1 MQSLLVDGNRFFEG
15 AGQGVK
21 NQYLIVGGDHC
32 IPAVAFGESRGLRT
46 ARQRNA
52 FGHRWA
58 IAIET
63 GDKQPHDHYKPANH
77 HHRQHRDQL
86 TKKAQIGR

>member
-21 NQYLIVGGDHC
+21 NQYLIVGRHHR
-32 IPAVAFGESRGLRT
+32 IPAVAFGESCGFRT
-46 ARQRNA
+46 AGQGDA
-52 FGHRWA
+52 VGHDRS

-63 GDKQPHDHYKPANH
+63 GDKQSHDHYKPANH